1 MNINEVKVLNIL
13 PIANNIKM
21 TLFFIAGLIVI
32 IIALLFINKSRRK
45 MKIENYGLESL
56 FDNMQEG
63 FAIHE
68 IICDE
73 NGNPVDY
80 KFLDVNKSFENITG
94 LKKNVIKN
102 KTVKEIL
109 PQTEKEWIEKYG
121 KVALTGE
128 ATSFSNYSKE
138 LGKHFN
144 VSVYS
149 PMKKQFITMFTDITE
164 QVQAKE
170 KSEMERNIL
179 EIILED
185 TLSGYWDWNIENETV
200 YFSPSFKKMF
210 GYENDEIEN
219 SNESWKK
226 LIFQED
232 LQKLK
237 YNFNR
242 HVESQGRVAYYN
254 EVRYHHKDGSIVWVI
269 CSGRVIEWS
278 PENKPLKMV
287 GCHINITS
295 IKKLE
300 EQLKKEKSLFQ
311 TTLHSLGD
319 GVIATDKYGKIHIMN
334 TVAEELTGWVY
345 KEAKGLDAKEIF
357 NIIDEHTKEKCE
369 NYVNQ
374 VLQTGNMVE
383 LENDIVLIKKNG
395 EELSI
400 EESIAP
406 IKDKNNNINGA
417 VIVFRDFTD
426 KKEKQ
431 EKISYLSYHDQ
442 LTDLYNRRF
451 FEEELVRLDTD
462 RNLPFTI
469 AMIDVNGL
477 KLTNDAFGH
486 LVGDELLRKVSDA
499 LKRECRSDDI
509 IARIGGDEF
518 IILFPKTNHEETQ
531 IIIKRIYKAIS
542 EEYFENGVISV
553 SIGWDT
559 KTSKE
564 QEMKDIFIKA
574 EEHMY
579 SKKLTESQS
588 MRNKTIKVIFDAL
601 YEKNGREKVHSEK
614 VSLISKKIAEVMKLD
629 DENIKE
635 AETAGLM
642 HDIGKISIDEE
653 VLNKPKKLTEEE
665 FQEVKKHPKNSYQ
678 ILKSVD
684 KYSSLAEYVL
694 SHHERWD
701 GTGYPRKLKNDEIPL
716 IARIITLADAYE
728 SMTSCKPYNRRL
740 TKKEAIEEIRKYSGT
755 QFDPSVVEAFFTI
768 DINDL

>member
-1 MNINEVKVLNIL
+1 MNIL